1 MKRLIVCCDGTWNRP
16 DEVSHGVATPTNVAK
31 IALALADKDGDGH
44 EQVLHYETG
53 VGTRR
58 SERLTGGAFG
68 VGLSRNVRDGYRFL
82 VDNYEPGDKL
92 YLFGFS
98 RGAYTARSLAGLV
111 RNSGILRPEER
122 DRIGD
127 AYVLY
132 RRPDKDSVPSGI
144 AAELFRRSHSYGE
157 TYIDFVGVWDT
168 VGALGIPIDGV
179 RPPLLSRLWTFHD
192 TTLTRYVLNAYHA
205 LAIDERRRPFQPT
218 LWEQKPDAQGQ
229 TLEQVWFAGVHS
241 DVGGG
246 YPDTGLSEIP
256 LLWMAEKAR
265 TCGLAFKPDHLRVT
279 TGTID
284 DDARRSG
291 IQVAPNHAAD
301 LHNSRKGIYLLQRA
315 YDRRLAGD
323 DGAAVDGGALAS
335 SARER
340 YEERVDDYN
349 PPGLREWLDAGKA
362 VTPAAGQR
370 DAANL

>member
-16 DEVSHGVATPTNVAK
+16 DEARQGVAAPTNVAK
-31 IALALADKDGDGH
+31 VALALADEDDDHRK
-44 EQVLHYETG
+44 QLLHYETG

-58 SERLTGGAFG
+58 GERFVGGAFG
-68 VGLSRNVRDGYRFL
+68 VGLSRNVLDGYRFL
-82 VDNYEPGDKL
+82 VDNYEPEDKL
-92 YLFGFS
+92 YFFGFS

-122 DRIGD
+122 DRIRD
-127 AYVLY
+127 AYALY

-144 AAELFRRSHSYGE
+144 AAELFRRSHSYGD

-168 VGALGIPIDGV
+168 VGALGIPIDGF

-192 TTLTRYVLNAYHA
+192 TRLSRYVLNAFHA
-205 LAIDERRRPFQPT
+205 LAIDERRRPFRPT
-218 LWEQKPDAQGQ
+218 LWEQNPDAQGQ

-246 YPDTGLSEIP
+246 YSDTGLSEIP

-265 TCGLAFKPDHLRVT
+265 GCGLAFKPDHLVVT
-279 TGTID
+279 TSNVNAELRD
-284 DDARRSG
+284 SG
-291 IQVAPNHAAD
+291 VQVAPSYAAE
-301 LHNSRKGIYLLQRA
+301 LHPSRKGIYLLQPA

-323 DGAAVDGGALAS
+323 KGAAVDGGTLAS
-335 SARER
+335 SARQR
-340 YEERVDDYN
+340 YEQHVENYD

-362 VTPAAGQR
+362 ITPTAG
-370 DAANL
+370 

>member
-16 DEVSHGVATPTNVAK
+16 DEVSDGLAAPTNVAK
-31 IALALADKDGDGH
+31 IALGLADGDDDGH
-44 EQVLHYETG
+44 EQLLHYETG

-58 SERLTGGAFG
+58 GERFTGGAFG
-68 VGLSRNVRDGYRFL
+68 VGLSRNVLDGYRFL
-82 VDNYEPGDKL
+82 VDNYEPGDTL
-92 YLFGFS
+92 YFFGFS

-122 DRIGD
+122 DRIDD

-168 VGALGIPIDGV
+168 VGALGIPIDGL
-179 RPPLLSRLWTFHD
+179 RLPLLSRLWTFHD
-192 TTLTRYVLNAYHA
+192 TTLSRYVLNAFHA
-205 LAIDERRRPFQPT
+205 LAIDERRRPFRPT
-218 LWEQKPDAQGQ
+218 LWEQKPDAEGQ

-246 YPDTGLSEIP
+246 YSDTGLSEIP
-256 LLWMAEKAR
+256 LLWMAAKAR
-265 TCGLAFKPDHLRVT
+265 SCGLAFKPDHLVVT
-279 TGTID
+279 TGKVD

-291 IQVAPNHAAD
+291 VQVAPDHAAS
-301 LHNSRKGIYLLQRA
+301 LHRSRKGIYLLQPA

-323 DGAAVDGGALAS
+323 KGAPVDGGALAS
-335 SARER
+335 SAKER
-340 YEERVDDYN
+340 YEQHVENYD

-362 VTPAAGQR
+362 ITPTVG
-370 DAANL
+370 